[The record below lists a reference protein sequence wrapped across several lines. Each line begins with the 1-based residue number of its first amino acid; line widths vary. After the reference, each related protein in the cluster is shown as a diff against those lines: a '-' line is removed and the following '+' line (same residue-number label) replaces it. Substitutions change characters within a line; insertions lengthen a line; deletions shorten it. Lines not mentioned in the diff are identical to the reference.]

1 MTRKRCHDSLV
12 PDDLYTQLQDLLD
25 QVWRREAE
33 WRLVDRIDALRLRL

>member
-12 PDDLYTQLQDLLD
+12 PDDLHTQLQDLLD

-33 WRLVDRIDALRLRL
+33 WRLVIGSMPLRLRL